1 MRAVFSF
8 LIFLFSISIS
18 KAQITDSTRIQKTP
32 IHLPQKSIDT
42 SFVKYNFSALDIDM
56 LYFSKKVIIKD
67 PKVYISKSLLDSL
80 LKPYYFV
87 NVDSVTQETIYRSK
101 LRASVNAFTRDTSY
115 IPFPKAKNPIF
126 ISNSFGIDTLISL
139 SLVRPKD
146 SITDHQVRD
155 LAWWENV
162 NSIEFDLHEVAFMN
176 WTSGGENSISGLLKI
191 YFSRTFQKEYT
202 LWKTEVYARYGL
214 NKQQERELRKTDDEI
229 RINSTFGFRHKENS
243 NWYHTA
249 KLNFRTQFTKGYK
262 YPNIDDPISMFFA
275 PAYLFV
281 GVGAQYNIPEKHFF
295 VYLSPVTFKSTFV
308 MDETLSNEGAYGV
321 DPGKKIR
328 REFGA
333 SIQSQWDT
341 EIFKNVAMI
350 NRLGL
355 YTDYFNNFGNID
367 VDWDLIFKFKISE
380 YFEANLGVHLIY
392 DDDIKFGE
400 DSNGD
405 GEIDTYGARVQLKQ
419 EFGVGVL
426 YKF

>member
-1 MRAVFSF
+1 MRALLPF
-8 LIFLFSISIS
+8 LIFLFSISSS
-18 KAQITDSTRIQKTP
+18 KAQITDSTRIQKP
-32 IHLPQKSIDT
+32 LIYISQKSVDT
-42 SFVKYNFSALDIDM
+42 SFVKYNFSALEIDTF
-56 LYFSKKVIIKD
+56 YFSKRVQKKD
-67 PKVYISKSLLDSL
+67 PKVYINKSLLDSL
-80 LKPYYFV
+80 LKPYYIV
-87 NVDSVTQETIYRSK
+87 NVDSVTQEIIYTPK
-101 LRASVNAFTRDTSY
+101 LRSYVNLFTQDTSY
-115 IPFPKAKNPIF
+115 IPLPKPKSPIL
-126 ISNSFGIDTLISL
+126 ISNLFGIDTLINL
-139 SLVRPKD
+139 SIVKPKD
-146 SITDHQVRD
+146 SIIDQQVLD
-155 LAWWENV
+155 IAWWENK
-162 NSIEFDLHEVAFMN
+162 NSIAFDLHEVAFVN

-191 YFSRTFQKEYT
+191 YFSRSFQKEYT

-229 RINSTFGFRHKENS
+229 RINSTYGYRHKENS

-281 GVGAQYNIPEKHFF
+281 GVGAQYNIEKKHFF
-295 VYLSPVTFKSTFV
+295 VYLSPATFKSTFV

-333 SIQSQWDT
+333 SIQSHWDT

-367 VDWDLIFKFKISE
+367 VDWDLIFKFKISD

-400 DSNGD
+400 DTNGD